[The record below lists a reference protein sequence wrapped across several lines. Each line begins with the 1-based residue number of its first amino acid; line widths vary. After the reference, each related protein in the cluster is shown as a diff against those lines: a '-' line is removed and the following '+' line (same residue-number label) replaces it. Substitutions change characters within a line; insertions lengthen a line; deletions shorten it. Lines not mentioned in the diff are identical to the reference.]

1 MHEVSILLG
10 SEIEVERE
18 TMYKAI
24 PPIRETPEELKQRR
38 KQERHWLKQQRLQAL
53 YLLAT
58 GQAKERQEVAR
69 LMGVSR
75 NTVGRWLDSYEQG
88 GLAGLLTIK
97 PLPGKAPALSET
109 QLTQL
114 RAALARPEG
123 FGSYGEV
130 QAWIAKELGVEM
142 KYHAVHKLVHDKLG
156 ARLKVARP
164 SHPKKATRL

>member
-1 MHEVSILLG
+1 
-10 SEIEVERE
+10 
-18 TMYKAI
+18 MYKPIPAI
-24 PPIRETPEELKQRR
+24 HETAEELKQRR

-58 GQAKERQEVAR
+58 GQAQERQEVAA
-69 LMGVSR
+69 LLGISR
-75 NTVGRWLDSYEQG
+75 NTVGRWLESYEHG
-88 GLAGLLTIK
+88 GLEGLLSIK
-97 PLPGKAPALSET
+97 PLPGKAPALSEA

-130 QAWIAKELGVEM
+130 QAWIAEELGVTM

-156 ARLKVARP
+156 ARLKVPRP
-164 SHPKKATRL
+164 SHPKKATRR